1 MAWKY
6 ECNLLCPFQCHPS
19 YKGKQDQ
26 LLVYEFMDG
35 KVSVKQTN
43 RKAWKLGHGSYLFS
57 YNLFHEKTFP
67 ISFFH
72 YLT

>member
-6 ECNLLCPFQCHPS
+6 ECNLLCLFQCHPS

-35 KVSVKQTN
+35 KVSVKQTEN
-43 RKAWKLGHGSYLFS
+43 LGNWDMEVTCLVVTYFMKRHFLF
-57 YNLFHEKTFP
+57 P
-67 ISFFH
+67 FFII
-72 YLT
+72 